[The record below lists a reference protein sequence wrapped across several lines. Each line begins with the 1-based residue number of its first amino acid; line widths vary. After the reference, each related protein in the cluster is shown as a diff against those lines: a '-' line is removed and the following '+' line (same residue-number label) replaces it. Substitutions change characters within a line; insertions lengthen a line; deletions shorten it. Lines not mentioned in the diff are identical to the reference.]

1 MGRSQE
7 TLGKKEVRK
16 KKEKKRKD
24 KEKKRAL
31 KKTDSGKS
39 SFDDMIAYVDEFGV
53 ISSTSPDPTR
63 KKQEVIAEDI
73 EIQVIRT
80 NPEDAP
86 DFHRKGVVTFYN
98 DSKGFG
104 FIRDLESN
112 MRLFFHASDVQE
124 PVKEDNIVAFEKGK
138 GPKGIA
144 AINVRLFKEEK

>member
-31 KKTDSGKS
+31 KKTDSNKS

-53 ISSTSPDPTR
+53 ISSTPPDPDR
-63 KKQEVIAEDI
+63 KKQEIAAEDI

-138 GPKGIA
+138 GPKGVA
-144 AINVRLFKEEK
+144 AINVRLVKEEK